1 MSFIPKIA
9 ADTDPRRLNFL
20 KTRSEKME
28 GKTIKKVSCGMRQHD
43 IDLHESEVLQIEFTD
58 GSTLHIQT
66 ASNVQNIMS
75 DVNSGR
81 KSNIEAPDFHA
92 DLFLSWEDPHSDE

>member
-9 ADTDPRRLNFL
+9 TNTNPRELDFL

-28 GKTIKKVSCGMRQHD
+28 GKTVKKVLCGRREHD
-43 IDLHESEVLQIEFTD
+43 IDLHQSEVLQIEFTD
-58 GSTLHIQT
+58 GSTLYIQT

-81 KSNIEAPDFHA
+81 TSKIEAPDFHA
-92 DLFLSWEDPHSDE
+92 DLFLSWEDPRSDE